1 MVNLQFD
8 VENKFTT
15 IELAQALY
23 NICKSQENL
32 VFVFIG
38 TDANMGDS
46 LGPLCG
52 VLLKET
58 YPNVFFYGNLSCPI
72 TAKDIPFISH
82 YIKYAHPLSYIVV
95 IDAALGNK
103 EDLNTIK
110 ISQKSI
116 KPGLGVNKNL
126 PEIGDASIIGVIG
139 EKNSQVINTNG
150 LIRLS
155 SVYKMATIISSAI
168 SEFLT
173 LYAQKNKGDF
183 SHLNNIV

>member
-1 MVNLQFD
+1 MQFD
-8 VENKFTT
+8 VENKFTA
-15 IELAQALY
+15 IELSQALY
-23 NICKSQENL
+23 NICKDKENL

-52 VLLKET
+52 ILLKET
-58 YPNVFFYGNLSCPI
+58 YPNVFFYGNLSYPI
-72 TAKDIPFISH
+72 TAKDIPFISR

-126 PEIGDASIIGVIG
+126 PEIGDASIIGVLG

-155 SVYKMATIISSAI
+155 SVYKMAKVISLAI
-168 SEFLT
+168 TDFLT
-173 LYAQKNKGDF
+173 LQSKTQKEGKEY
-183 SHLNNIV
+183 NNLA